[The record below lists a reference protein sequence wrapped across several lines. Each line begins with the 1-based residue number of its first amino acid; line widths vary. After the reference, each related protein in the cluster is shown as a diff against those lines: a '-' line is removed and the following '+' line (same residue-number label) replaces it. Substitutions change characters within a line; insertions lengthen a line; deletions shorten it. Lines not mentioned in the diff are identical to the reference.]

1 MIWELREPEIHVV
14 SAVREGLM
22 KDARLQL
29 DPGDGKYRRGIT
41 KGIPGWGKAELR
53 MNVMYLSDSE

>member
-1 MIWELREPEIHVV
+1 M
-14 SAVREGLM
+14 SAVRKGLR

-29 DPGDGKYRRGIT
+29 DPGDGKYWRGIM

-53 MNVMYLSDSE
+53 MNVMYLSNSE